1 MSEIPVALRV
11 IALGACAALM
21 VGCGDKTACTG
32 IISPIRTLSATP
44 ASLELEVGGTASV
57 GAAFSSSCAAD
68 NPTVQWTSSDTTV
81 VRVVTNV
88 SGSATVTALRPG
100 PASVNA
106 SAIGPST
113 TSVPVTVR
121 EPVVQGIT
129 LSNATLRT
137 RERKSVT
144 LSATVAS
151 TGQLTRRVTF
161 TSLSPAI
168 ATVTAIDSVSATIS
182 AMAIGT
188 TTITVV
194 SVGDPTK
201 TATATITVDEALVS
215 TVTLGGVT
223 VPDSLL
229 LGGTRQLTATA
240 RDSGGVELTGR
251 AVTWASLSPTV
262 ISVTATGELRALR
275 AGSAQ
280 ISATVPIGDSSGTRA
295 ATATVG
301 VYGTL
306 QVVVAPRTA
315 SLEEGKTLA
324 LTATVTG
331 TTGIPRT
338 VQWESSVPARA
349 TVSSAGVVT
358 AVSANATPVVIR
370 ARATAISDVVDS
382 SVVTV
387 ITSSTPTT
395 LALSVRNDTLSPL
408 GTRTLTATVRDQ
420 RGVLLTGAPLSW
432 RSLNPTLATVTSAG
446 VVSAVA
452 NGTARIVVSS
462 PITAVDSLRDTA
474 TFVIVAPCGRIR
486 AVPLGS
492 TYSGRFDASSC
503 RSFLGFPGMVDQFSV
518 TSTTQSY
525 YAVSLTPS
533 FAGTLVPLNIGS
545 GFYGLPATADAT
557 TAGLVVT
564 KPGTFGIMVA
574 SQTAAPGTYT
584 VSTTLNPDARQN
596 CLTTESTRGVSFLTA
611 LIPTCRQRDIRML
624 PQMSTGGRIIVTAR
638 SQSFPARIDLLD
650 FSTGATLATAQGIA
664 AGSTATI
671 NFLSTTSRF
680 VQVRVIGGPSVN
692 DYITITID
700 DQ

>member
-182 AMAIGT
+182 AIAIGT
-188 TTITVV
+188 TTITVA
-194 SVGDPTK
+194 SVGDPSK
-201 TATATITVDEALVS
+201 TATATITVDQALVS

-223 VPDSLL
+223 APDSLL
-229 LGGTRQLTATA
+229 IGATRQLTATA

-251 AVTWASLSPTV
+251 AVTWASLAPAV
-262 ISVTATGELRALR
+262 ISVTATGELRALT

-280 ISATVPIGDSSGTRA
+280 ITATVPIGDSSGTRA

-338 VQWESSVPARA
+338 VQWESSVPTRA
-349 TVSSAGVVT
+349 SVSSSGVVT
-358 AVSANATPVVIR
+358 ALSANAAPVVIR
-370 ARATAISDVVDS
+370 ARATAISGVVDS

-432 RSLNPTLATVTSAG
+432 RTLNPTLATVTSAG

-474 TFVIVAPCGRIR
+474 TFVIVAPCSRIR

-503 RSFLGFPGMVDQFSV
+503 RNFLGFTGMIDQFSV
-518 TSTTQSY
+518 SATTQSY
-525 YAVSLTPS
+525 YAVSLTPT
-533 FAGTLVPLNIGS
+533 FVATLVPLNIGS
-545 GFYGLPATADAT
+545 GFYGLPGGDT
-557 TAGLVVT
+557 TMTGLVVT
-564 KPGTFGIMVA
+564 KPGTFGFMVRSTTTTPA
-574 SQTAAPGTYT
+574 TYT

-596 CLTTESTRGVSFLTA
+596 CLTTEATRGVSFLTA
-611 LIPTCRQRDIRML
+611 LIPTCRQRDIRIL
-624 PQMSTGGRIIVTAR
+624 PQMSTGGRIIITAR